1 MSVNDYVGVVN
12 NTDERPFTSYP
23 LKLTKYLFKRYGMK
37 ENSKI
42 LDKEI
47 MLLSSSRKPK

>member
-12 NTDERPFTSYP
+12 NTDDRLYTSYP
-23 LKLTKYLFKRYGMK
+23 SKLSKYLFKIYEMK